1 MFRFILGTFFG
12 VLAGTIAT
20 RYTTDPY
27 AALIG
32 LGVALFIWFGIELIA
47 ELAD

>member
-1 MFRFILGTFFG
+1 MFRFILGSFLG

-20 RYTTDPY
+20 RYTTDLY

-32 LGVALFIWFGIELIA
+32 VGVAVLIWFGIEILSD
-47 ELAD
+47 LA

>member
-1 MFRFILGTFFG
+1 MFRFVLGTFLG

-20 RYTTDPY
+20 RYTTDLY

-32 LGVALFIWFGIELIA
+32 LGVALLIWVGINLLD
-47 ELAD
+47 ELA